1 MKTTIHIWNENTA
14 QAGQDAHEDR
24 GGDSTAYTFDNAED
38 AAAFVKGLRETKAP
52 AGRDLFNARMAK
64 TIESYF

>member
-14 QAGQDAHEDR
+14 LAGRDAHEDR

-38 AAAFVKGLRETKAP
+38 AAAFVKGLRETKEP

>member
-1 MKTTIHIWNENTA
+1 MTTIHIWNENTA
-14 QAGQDAHEDR
+14 QAGMDAHEDR
-24 GGDSTAYTFDNAED
+24 GGDSTAYTFTDAED
-38 AAAFVKGLRETKAP
+38 AANFVHGLRTARVP